1 MMMTMSLKNLLLKLD
16 ELQTSADELVTHYE
30 NELIKRNDELLA
42 KRDEIKC
49 LRTALEQSRVEF
61 DALCDYFEHTGAPM
75 PADPRRITY
84 RDLLRRDHPYELD
97 EWYVGGCHGCP
108 SNYGYCDMED
118 QISHCTK
125 TSCRAC
131 WDRRV
136 GE

>member
-1 MMMTMSLKNLLLKLD
+1 MMTKGLYDLMLKLD

-42 KRDEIKC
+42 QRDEIKR

-61 DALCDYFEHTGAPM
+61 DALCDYFEHTDAPM

-84 RDLLRRDHPYELD
+84 RDLLRRDHPDDVDPIFE
-97 EWYVGGCHGCP
+97 GGCHGCP

-118 QISHCTK
+118 PISHCTT

>member
-42 KRDEIKC
+42 QRDEIKR

-61 DALCDYFEHTGAPM
+61 DALCDYFEHTDAPM
-75 PADPRRITY
+75 PADPHRITY
-84 RDLLRRDHPYELD
+84 RDLLRRDHPDNVDEIYE
-97 EWYVGGCHGCP
+97 GGCCGCP
-108 SNYGYCDMED
+108 STYGYAAPENGVVCRGN
-118 QISHCTK
+118 
-125 TSCRAC
+125 SCRAC
-131 WDRRV
+131 WDRRI

>member
-42 KRDEIKC
+42 QRDEIKR
-49 LRTALEQSRVEF
+49 LRDELGQSRVEF
-61 DALCDYFEHTGAPM
+61 DALCDYFEHTGVPM
-75 PADPRRITY
+75 PENPHRITY
-84 RDLLRRDHPYELD
+84 RDLLRRDHPDDVDPIFE
-97 EWYVGGCHGCP
+97 GGRGGCP

-118 QISHCTK
+118 PVGHCRVY
-125 TSCRAC
+125 SCRAC

>member
-16 ELQTSADELVTHYE
+16 ELQASADELVTHYE
-30 NELIKRNDELLA
+30 NELIKRNDELLDQ
-42 KRDEIKC
+42 RDEIKR

-61 DALCDYFEHTGAPM
+61 DALVDYFEHTGVPM
-75 PADPRRITY
+75 PGDPRRITY
-84 RDLLRRDHPYELD
+84 RDLLRRDHPDNVDEIYE
-97 EWYVGGCHGCP
+97 GGCCGCP
-108 SNYGYCDMED
+108 STYGYAAPENGVVC
-118 QISHCTK
+118 HG

>member
-42 KRDEIKC
+42 QRDEIKR
-49 LRTALEQSRVEF
+49 LRDELEQSRVEF
-61 DALCDYFEHTGAPM
+61 DALVDYFEHTGVPM
-75 PADPRRITY
+75 PENPHRITY
-84 RDLLRRDHPYELD
+84 RDLLRRDHPEGVD
-97 EWYVGGCHGCP
+97 PIFEGGCCGCP

-118 QISHCTK
+118 QISHCTC

>member
-1 MMMTMSLKNLLLKLD
+1 MMTKGLYDLMRKLD

-30 NELIKRNDELLA
+30 NEIIRKNDLLLGQRETIENL
-42 KRDEIKC
+42 RDE
-49 LRTALEQSRVEF
+49 LEQSRVEF
-61 DALCDYFEHTGAPM
+61 DALVDYFEHTGVPM
-75 PADPRRITY
+75 PADPHRITY
-84 RDLLRRDHPYELD
+84 RDLLRRDHPDDVDPIYE
-97 EWYVGGCHGCP
+97 GGCHGCP

>member
-1 MMMTMSLKNLLLKLD
+1 MTMSLKNLLLKLD

-30 NELIKRNDELLA
+30 NEIIRKNDLLLGQ
-42 KRDEIKC
+42 RETIEN

-61 DALCDYFEHTGAPM
+61 DALCDYFEHTDVPM
-75 PADPRRITY
+75 PADPHRITY
-84 RDLLRRDHPYELD
+84 RDLLRRDHPDDVDPIYE
-97 EWYVGGCHGCP
+97 GGCHGCP

-118 QISHCTK
+118 QVSHCTC

>member
-1 MMMTMSLKNLLLKLD
+1 MMNQMLHDLLLKLV

-30 NELIKRNDELLA
+30 NELIRKNDLLLGQ
-42 KRDEIKC
+42 RETIEN

-61 DALCDYFEHTGAPM
+61 DALCDYFEHTDAPM

-84 RDLLRRDHPYELD
+84 RDLLRRDHPDNVDEIYE
-97 EWYVGGCHGCP
+97 GGCCGCP
-108 SNYGYCDMED
+108 STYGYAAPENGFVCRGN
-118 QISHCTK
+118 
-125 TSCRAC
+125 SCRAC

>member
-1 MMMTMSLKNLLLKLD
+1 MMTKGLYDLMLKLD

-30 NELIKRNDELLA
+30 NELIKKNDELLGQQ
-42 KRDEIKC
+42 DEIKR
-49 LRTALEQSRVEF
+49 LRDELEQSRVEF
-61 DALCDYFEHTGAPM
+61 DALVDYFSQMDVPM

-84 RDLLRRDHPYELD
+84 RDLLRRDHPDELD
-97 EWYVGGCHGCP
+97 PIFEGGCCGCP

-118 QISHCTK
+118 PVSHCTK